1 MKFIYTGDL
10 PIKDI
15 DLVLAGIF
23 KPSDSIRKGTIFEV
37 PDDNITLIQRVGVSG
52 CYEKYIEPKKPVYK
66 TKKKNKKDKD
76 KDKELEEEK

>member
-23 KPSDSIRKGTIFEV
+23 KPDESIHKGTVFEV
-37 PDDNITLIQRVGVSG
+37 SDDNLLLIQRVSVSG
-52 CYEKYIEPKKPVYK
+52 CYEEYTKPKKTVGES
-66 TKKKNKKDKD
+66 KKKNKKT
-76 KDKELEEEK
+76 KDKELKEEK

>member
-23 KPSDSIRKGTIFEV
+23 KPTDSIRKGTIFEV
-37 PDDNITLIQRVGVSG
+37 PDNNVILIQRVNVSG
-52 CYEKYIEPKKPVYK
+52 CYEEYVEPKKPVYK

-76 KDKELEEEK
+76 KELEEE

>member
-23 KPSDSIRKGTIFEV
+23 KPDESIPKGTVFEV
-37 PDDNITLIQRVGVSG
+37 PDDNALLIQRVGVSG
-52 CYEKYIEPKKPVYK
+52 CYERYVEPKKVIPK
-66 TKKKNKKDKD
+66 SKKKNKKDKD
-76 KDKELEEEK
+76 KELKEEK